1 MVASLGTAEVRAAL
15 AIPDDV
21 LALNAG
27 TRGPMSNAA
36 WDAMHWAQQQ
46 ERTAFGERPGYLDR
60 YERVHAADRTE
71 VARLICCKPED
82 VALCESTTVGLN
94 IVLWGCDLKAGDEL
108 LSTSL
113 ENAAAVVPLRVFA
126 ERRGVRLKFLQLG
139 DGEVDLTDVVAGAIT
154 ARTKAI
160 LVSDVDCATGTRFD
174 LGGISTIAHERGILV
189 LADGVQAVGACPV
202 DVGALQVDAYA
213 LARHKFLCGPEGAGA
228 LYVSSAVRDRIHPT
242 FAGVFS
248 DASHGGAD
256 RSDLY
261 DDSRRYEVSTRAL
274 AMSAGGA
281 AGLRWM
287 CDDVGWDRIFD
298 VTAQRVAE
306 MRAALAGVPGV
317 RLLGSDAPGGG
328 LVAFAVEG
336 LDPDALASRLT
347 AHRVLCRPVFIT
359 RTPCVRLSVGFWSRE
374 SDADAIARVLRTLI

>member
-1 MVASLGTAEVRAAL
+1 MAALGTTELRAAL

-27 TRGPMSNAA
+27 TRGPISNAA
-36 WDAMHWAQQQ
+36 WDAMLWAQQR
-46 ERTAFGERPGYLDR
+46 ERTVFGERPGYLDQ
-60 YERVHAADRTE
+60 YERVHAADRHE
-71 VARLICCKPED
+71 VARLISCKAED

-108 LSTSL
+108 LTTSL

-126 ERRGVRLKFLQLG
+126 ERRGVRLRCLQLG
-139 DGEVDLTDVVAGAIT
+139 DGEVDLTEVVAGAIT
-154 ARTKAI
+154 ARTKVL
-160 LVSDVDCATGTRFD
+160 LVSDVNCATGARFD
-174 LGGISTIAHERGILV
+174 LSSIAKIAHEHGVLV
-189 LADGVQAVGACPV
+189 LADGVQAVGSCPV
-202 DVGALQVDAYA
+202 DVVALQVDAYA

-228 LYVSSAVRDRIHPT
+228 LYVSSAARDRIHPT

-261 DDSRRYEVSTRAL
+261 EDSRRYEISTRAL

-287 CDDVGWDRIFD
+287 FDDVGWDWIFD
-298 VTAQRVAE
+298 VTARRVAE
-306 MRAALAGVPGV
+306 TRAALAGVPGV
-317 RLLGSDAPGGG
+317 QLLGSDAPGGG
-328 LVAFAVEG
+328 LVAFAVDG
-336 LDPDALASRLT
+336 LDPDAVVSRLT
-347 AHRVLCRPVFIT
+347 EHRILCRSVFIT

-374 SDADAIARVLRTLI
+374 SDADAIARVLSTLI